1 MINVNWAEDCIKLAG
16 GQDRLIKDLTEQLL
30 RRFGGE
36 QRVHA
41 AGNAAS
47 NLLTIL
53 FEGHSGNGKR
63 HLAKT
68 IASTAYRINP
78 SLFNQLRKQWAGLE
92 INSTCRL

>member
-1 MINVNWAEDCIKLAG
+1 MTNANWAEDCINRAG
-16 GQDRLIKDLTEQLL
+16 GQDRLIKDLTVQLL
-30 RRFGGE
+30 RRFKGE
-36 QRVHA
+36 QRMHA

-68 IASTAYRINP
+68 IASTANYINP
-78 SLFNQLRKQWAGLE
+78 SIF
-92 INSTCRL
+92 